1 MTLDSIL
8 ALILGFALIASWAVF
23 WVERGRWQD
32 RNENQARVIGDL
44 RVKNQQLTQM
54 LARPAPPLTPA
65 PPPAPTPPA
74 VDPTESTRLL
84 LHEFGKILV
93 DVLHG
98 TPSDADDD
106 EFPDTPDDPNA
117 FTVIEEPEVE
127 WMDLDDYDELEGR
140 VGGITLPRDLV
151 PDEID
156 VDIEIDPDMG

>member
-8 ALILGFALIASWAVF
+8 ALVLGFALVVSWAVF

-32 RNENQARVIGDL
+32 RNEAQAQIIRSQRSEIGKLERVIIG
-44 RVKNQQLTQM
+44 KEQLPTY
-54 LARPAPPLTPA
+54 PAPPS
-65 PPPAPTPPA
+65 PA

-84 LHEFGKILV
+84 LHEFGKIMV

-98 TPSDADDD
+98 PPRDDDAD

-117 FTVIEEPEVE
+117 FTVVEEPEVE
-127 WMDLDDYDELEGR
+127 WMDLDDYDELEDA
-140 VGGITLPRDLV
+140 VGGVTLPRDLV

-156 VDIEIDPDMG
+156 VD